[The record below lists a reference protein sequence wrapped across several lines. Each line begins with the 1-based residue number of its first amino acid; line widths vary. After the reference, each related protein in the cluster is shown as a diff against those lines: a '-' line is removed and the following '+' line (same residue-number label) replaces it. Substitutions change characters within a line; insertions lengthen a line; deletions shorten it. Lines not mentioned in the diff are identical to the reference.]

1 MYKFLGHLH
10 LKNFASVLEYLPHF
24 HMFLNCV
31 FFCCFR
37 RHVFIFQLCFV
48 FKASQTQ
55 EPWQQTGRLGSDRWN
70 LSRRSESAASVFDV
84 QYVHVFTSIFFGF
97 TLERLYS
104 EDSSF
109 ARNGHQCR
117 WALNPSDTTLTDEPE
132 PWVMKCEAM
141 RSYSDRSL
149 VGPEVVTRIW
159 VWWDSMSKERV
170 LNAFW
175 TWNDSC
181 VHCRSKEKPR
191 KWRTALPFLGIL
203 HCSESP
209 DPCRRYDFSYLGGF
223 DHEFTP

>member
-1 MYKFLGHLH
+1 MQ
-10 LKNFASVLEYLPHF
+10 
-24 HMFLNCV
+24 CV
-31 FFCCFR
+31 FCVAEVKQRTTAQRWASFLSFR
-37 RHVFIFQLCFV
+37 
-48 FKASQTQ
+48 
-55 EPWQQTGRLGSDRWN
+55 
-70 LSRRSESAASVFDV
+70 
-84 QYVHVFTSIFFGF
+84 F

-181 VHCRSKEKPR
+181 VHCQSKEKPR

-209 DPCRRYDFSYLGGF
+209 DPCRYDFSYLGAVE
-223 DHEFTP
+223 HENNLWDAR